1 MHGEKVAF
9 GIVAQLILIGAS
21 TSELDK
27 YLAFM
32 QTVDLPITFEQ
43 LGIPKV
49 TDEEIR
55 SVAKLACAPNET
67 IWNMEIA
74 INEDIVFNAI
84 KGANA
89 AGVDYIKRAGW
100 KKQ

>member
-9 GIVAQLILIGAS
+9 GIVAQLILLGAS

-55 SVAKLACAPNET
+55 RVAKLSCAPGET
-67 IWNMEIA
+67 IWNMEALIT
-74 INEDIVFNAI
+74 EDIVFGAI
-84 KGANA
+84 KGADA
-89 AGVDYIKRAGW
+89 VGREFIARTG
-100 KKQ
+100 KKL